1 MTGQAE
7 KDRQNK
13 TAMTVLPGQGSS
25 TALLGENSQ
34 GRAKRGGQ
42 PEKDSQNR
50 TTRTGQAELDSQN
63 GDRQDR
69 TGRTILPRQDCRD
82 RTAQIS

>member
-34 GRAKRGGQ
+34 GRAKRARTARKGQ
-42 PEKDSQNR
+42 PERDNKNR
-50 TTRTGQAELDSQN
+50 AGRVGQSEW
-63 GDRQDR
+63 R
-69 TGRTILPRQDCRD
+69 
-82 RTAQIS
+82 